1 MDDFEN
7 NLNYILSIEND
18 FPSIHK
24 ALFEY
29 LLSVDDSIKIPFLDR
44 FDETINIIIK
54 LSLSPQLRRQHITF
68 ITASLLKKFKNVS
81 CEEFIIRILPFIDT
95 SKTAYSFADQLTSDE
110 YIIQSLKFINN
121 NIYQLKLLTKVKN
134 VQLIIKTIKAYFF
147 TDYEVFQAFK
157 KINDKN
163 IKIALSHQLFNVKPL
178 PQKLKISLPSFLDSL
193 PKELQFGTEIECL
206 GDKSYGILLTY
217 QKLCGYDVKEEL
229 SIPNQG
235 IEFSS
240 PKLSWTASDLLTIY
254 KICDF
259 AKQNELYTNDLCGG
273 HIHFSSDFLNTLD
286 EWYWFLYLYTK
297 FEFILYLISNPP
309 GSLPRNEILN
319 YAKPFSDCYIDNL
332 WRLNSIHNMHD
343 FIINL
348 KNISGKKQTG
358 INFSNIFE
366 RFNTIEFRIPN
377 SSLDPK
383 VILENILLF
392 GNLLVMSKK
401 LAKLSSTKDTYE
413 LLNKLDSVTNYE
425 TTLDLMLKLLFKD
438 EVLRQIFKKRFYT
451 NYKAYLQ
458 THYPNNLE
466 SKSIGYQHKKISII
480 I

>member
-7 NLNYILSIEND
+7 DLNYILSIED
-18 FPSIHK
+18 DLPSKHK

-29 LLSVDDSIKIPFLDR
+29 LLSVDDSTKIPFLDR

-54 LSLSPQLRRQHITF
+54 LSLSPQLRRQHITL
-68 ITASLLKKFKNVS
+68 IPTSLLKIFKNVP
-81 CEEFIIRILPFIDT
+81 CEEFIIRILPLLET
-95 SKTAYSFADQLTSDE
+95 SKTAYIFADQLTSDE

-121 NIYQLKLLTKVKN
+121 TIYQLKLLTKVKDI
-134 VQLIIKTIKAYFF
+134 QLIIKTIEAYFF
-147 TDYEVFQAFK
+147 TNYEVFQAFNK
-157 KINDKN
+157 LNDKN
-163 IKIALSHQLFNVKPL
+163 IKRELSHKLFNVKPL
-178 PQKLKISLPSFLDSL
+178 SQKLKVSLPSFLDSL

-206 GDKSYGILLTY
+206 GDKSYGILLNY

-229 SIPNQG
+229 SIPNKG

-240 PKLSWTASDLLTIY
+240 PKLSWTSSDLLTIY
-254 KICDF
+254 KICNF
-259 AKQNELYTNDLCGG
+259 AKQNELFTNELCGG
-273 HIHFSSDFLNTLD
+273 HIHFSSDFLKTLD

-297 FEFILYLISNPP
+297 FEFILYIISNPP

-319 YAKPFSDCYIDNL
+319 YAKPFSDCYVDNL
-332 WRLNSIHNMHD
+332 WRLNNIHNVHD
-343 FIINL
+343 FIVNL

-377 SSLDPK
+377 SSLDPE

-392 GNLLVMSKK
+392 GNLLVISKK
-401 LAKLSSTKDTYE
+401 LAKLPPTKDTYE
-413 LLNKLDSVTNYE
+413 LLNKLDNVTNYE
-425 TTLDLMLKLLFKD
+425 IALDIMLTLLFKD
-438 EVLRQIFKKRFYT
+438 ESLRQVFKKRFYT
-451 NYKAYLQ
+451 NYKIYLQ
-458 THYPNNLE
+458 NRYSNNLE
-466 SKSIGYQHKKISII
+466 SKRIGYQFKKTGII